1 MVGAFIPK
9 FAEKRWIPG
18 IIITSAVFTFF
29 WGYLVYTGNISTIW
43 PLFGMSNQ
51 LLASSALIIGTTM
64 IMRMNKVKYAW
75 ITAVPGVLMAFIT
88 MYAGY
93 LNVVDNYLP
102 KHLYLLMVM
111 SIIIE
116 VLMVIVFVGAIKKWF
131 ELLKVKTTVV
141 DEYGE
146 KVLEI
151 VPE

>member
-1 MVGAFIPK
+1 
-9 FAEKRWIPG
+9 
-18 IIITSAVFTFF
+18 
-29 WGYLVYTGNISTIW
+29 
-43 PLFGMSNQ
+43 
-51 LLASSALIIGTTM
+51 
-64 IMRMNKVKYAW
+64 
-75 ITAVPGVLMAFIT
+75 FIT

-93 LNVVDNYLP
+93 LNVVGNYLP

-111 SIIIE
+111 SIIIMI
-116 VLMVIVFVGAIKKWF
+116 LMVIVFVGAIKKWF